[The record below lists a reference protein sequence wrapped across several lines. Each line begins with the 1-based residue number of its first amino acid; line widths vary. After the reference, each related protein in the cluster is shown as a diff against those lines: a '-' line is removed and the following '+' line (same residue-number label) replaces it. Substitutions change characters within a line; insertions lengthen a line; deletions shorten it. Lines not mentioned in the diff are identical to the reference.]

1 MYLPYYAFNKT
12 LFVKRLA
19 VVTEIQVTSLLIDT
33 AEHPIF
39 LRILIFGQIESL
51 FKCIVKTFAIFLVDD
66 CCRVKA

>member
-1 MYLPYYAFNKT
+1 MHLPYYAFNET

-39 LRILIFGQIESL
+39 LRILIFGQIDSL
-51 FKCIVKTFAIFLVDD
+51 FERIVKTLSLLLVND